1 MAGEKTEQPTEQK
14 KRQARREGTRART
27 PDLGAWGGVL
37 LASFL
42 LPMTARELATRTQAM
57 FQQSTQAFID
67 PEPAK
72 ALELVKSGAK
82 DMLVIAAPITV
93 GLFAFA
99 ILAAAAQGG
108 LRPATKLFKPD
119 FKRLNPVK
127 GLKKTFG
134 GQAVWESAKS
144 LAKVLVLGLV
154 VYNTMKSLVPAL
166 LSATTVP
173 LQTVIGLVA
182 STVLH
187 VVQIAAATGLV
198 LAFADYFVARRRV
211 NKQLKMSKE
220 EVKEEHKKSEGDPHV
235 KGQIRARQ
243 HQMARSR
250 MMADVSQADV
260 VVVNP
265 THVAVALRYEPDK
278 GAPKVVA
285 KGAELLAAKIREV
298 AEEHRVPLVQDVPLA
313 RALYAACEV
322 GDEIPAELFGA
333 VARVLAFIMML
344 RSKGSAAGLHT
355 NVLGPAPTD

>member
-42 LPMTARELATRTQAM
+42 IPTMARELATRTQAIFM
-57 FQQSTQAFID
+57 RGAQAFTD

-72 ALELVKSGAK
+72 AMELAKGAAK
-82 DMLVIAAPITV
+82 DMVIIAAPITV
-93 GLFAFA
+93 GLFAFT

-119 FKRLNPVK
+119 FKRLNPLK

-134 GQAVWESAKS
+134 GQAVWESVKS
-144 LAKVLVLGLV
+144 LAKVIVLGLV
-154 VYNTMKSLVPAL
+154 VYSTMKSLVPAL

-182 STVLH
+182 GTVLH
-187 VVQIAAATGLV
+187 VVQVAAATGLV
-198 LAFADYFVARRRV
+198 LAFADYFVAKRRV

-243 HQMARSR
+243 HAMARSR
-250 MMADVSQADV
+250 MMADVPTADV
-260 VVVNP
+260 VVTNP
-265 THVAVALRYEPDK
+265 THVAVALKYEPDK
-278 GAPKVVA
+278 GAPRVVA
-285 KGAELLAAKIREV
+285 KGSELIAAKIREV
-298 AEEHRVPLVQDVPLA
+298 ATEHRVPIVQDVALA
-313 RALYAACEV
+313 RALFGACEV

-344 RSKGSAAGLHT
+344 KSKGSAAGVHT
-355 NVLGPAPTD
+355 NVLGPGPG

>member
-1 MAGEKTEQPTEQK
+1 M
-14 KRQARREGTRART
+14 
-27 PDLGAWGGVL
+27 
-37 LASFL
+37 
-42 LPMTARELATRTQAM
+42 AREIMTRTQAL
-57 FQQSTQAFID
+57 FRRCTQAFTD

-72 ALELVKSGAK
+72 ALGLVKGAAM
-82 DMLVIAAPITV
+82 DMVIIAAPITV

-134 GQAVWESAKS
+134 GQAAWEAVKS
-144 LAKVLVLGLV
+144 LAKVLVLALV
-154 VYNTMKSLVPAL
+154 VYNSMKSLVPAL
-166 LSATTVP
+166 LSATAIP
-173 LQTVIGLVA
+173 LQTIIGMVA

-187 VVQIAAATGLV
+187 VVQIAAVTGLV

-220 EVKEEHKKSEGDPHV
+220 EVKEEHRKSEGDPHV

-243 HQMARSR
+243 HAMARSR
-250 MMADVSQADV
+250 MMADVPQADV

-265 THVAVALRYEPDK
+265 THVAVALKYDPTK
-278 GAPKVVA
+278 GAPRVVA
-285 KGAELLAAKIREV
+285 KGAELVAAKIREV
-298 AEEHRVPLVQDVPLA
+298 AAEHRVPMVQDVPLA
-313 RALYAACEV
+313 RALYAACDV

-333 VARVLAFIMML
+333 VARVLAFIML
-344 RSKGSAAGLHT
+344 LKSKGSAAGLHT
-355 NVLGPAPTD
+355 NVLEP

>member
-37 LASFL
+37 VASL
-42 LPMTARELATRTQAM
+42 LIPAMAREIMSRTQALFM
-57 FQQSTQAFID
+57 RGTQAFTD
-67 PEPAK
+67 PEPQVALQLAK
-72 ALELVKSGAK
+72 SAAK
-82 DMLVIAAPITV
+82 DMIVIAAPITV

-99 ILAAAAQGG
+99 ILAAAVQGG

-119 FKRLNPVK
+119 FKRLNPIK
-127 GLKKTFG
+127 GLKRTFG

-144 LAKVLVLGLV
+144 VAKVLVLALV
-154 VYNTMKSLVPAL
+154 VWNTMSSLVPAL
-166 LSATTVP
+166 LSANVIP
-173 LQTVIGLVA
+173 LQTVIGMVA
-182 STVLH
+182 GTVLR

-211 NKQLKMSKE
+211 NKQLRMSKE
-220 EVKEEHKKSEGDPHV
+220 EIKEEHRKSEGDPHV

-250 MMADVSQADV
+250 MMADVSKADV

-265 THVAVALRYEPDK
+265 THVAVALRYEPEK
-278 GAPKVVA
+278 GAPRVVA
-285 KGAELLAAKIREV
+285 KGTGLIAAKIREV
-298 AEEHRVPLVQDVPLA
+298 ATEHRVPMVQDVPLA
-313 RALYAACEV
+313 RALYAACEI

-333 VARVLAFIMML
+333 VARVLAFIML
-344 RSKGSAAGLHT
+344 LKAKGSAAGLHT
-355 NVLGPAPTD
+355 NVLGAAPE